1 LEKLIFATN
10 NANKVREVNVLLE
23 KTNLNVVSLSDMN
36 FTEELQE
43 DFETLQENAQQKARF
58 VHQRFGIACFSEDT
72 GLEIH
77 ALNGRPGVNAAHYS
91 GSRDAN
97 DNMDL
102 VLQQLENQEDR
113 TAQFRTVICLKTETE
128 EHLFEG
134 ICKGKILTQRS
145 VGDQGFGYDPIFLPD
160 GYELTFAQM
169 DKETKSLISH
179 RGKAM
184 QALIEFLS
192 RRSTV

>member
-1 LEKLIFATN
+1 MEKLIFATN

-23 KTNLNVVSLSDMN
+23 KTNLNVVSLSEMN

-58 VHQRFGIACFSEDT
+58 VHQNFGIACFSEDT

-77 ALNGRPGVNAAHYS
+77 ALGGRPGVHTAHYS
-91 GSRDAN
+91 GSRDAD

-102 VLQQLENQEDR
+102 VLQQLDNQQDR
-113 TAQFRTVICLKTETE
+113 TAQFRTVICLKTDTE
-128 EHLFEG
+128 ERFFEG
-134 ICKGKILTQRS
+134 ICRGKIAAQRS
-145 VGDQGFGYDPIFLPD
+145 DGNQGFGYDPIFIPD
-160 GYELTFAQM
+160 GFEVTFAQM
-169 DKETKSLISH
+169 DKETKSNISH

-184 QALIEFLS
+184 KALIDFLAA
-192 RRSTV
+192 